1 MSENLKKLYKT
12 YVKKIK
18 EQNLQ
23 NITDYATSEYN
34 RQFIGGNNP
43 DLTQRFNDMGFKP
56 RSFNE
61 IFKSYK
67 KSLTKSLKKDEA
79 FYASTDRKINA
90 PTSRNRSTASSH
102 RAVQGV
108 EKPLTFDEWKINR
121 NKKLEL
127 PNIPLPGLKLSEV
140 KKQETDLNLLG
151 GPKYGLSSKRVTEE
165 LPGGLTKWEM
175 WFKEQTPGTT
185 AFYPGDENTPPGNFV
200 IEYGGEQ
207 EPSLPP
213 SQFSTQQFI
222 FTKDGQQIDMN
233 SISPQMQQ
241 KLWNDVKEE
250 YVRTASPND
259 AVKMFLQEF
268 PNGNWTDFMDWKKES
283 DKARRQ
289 NEDLAR
295 NKTGEANIF
304 YGTREYDSEGR
315 IVKDELKKQ

>member
-12 YVKKIK
+12 YLKQVK

-23 NITDYATSEYN
+23 NITDYAKSEYN
-34 RQFIGGNNP
+34 RQTLGNNDP
-43 DLTQRFNDMGFKP
+43 NLTQRFKNMGFKP
-56 RSFNE
+56 KSFDQ

-67 KSLTKSLKKDEA
+67 KSLKKSLKTGDA
-79 FYASTDRKINA
+79 FIKMG
-90 PTSRNRSTASSH
+90 RSDLAI
-102 RAVQGV
+102 QGV
-108 EKPLTFDEWKINR
+108 KALTFDEWRSKR

-127 PNIPLPGLKLSEV
+127 PNIPLPSLKLSEV
-140 KKQETDLNLLG
+140 KKKEADLNLLG
-151 GPKYGLSSKRVTEE
+151 GPKYGLSSKQVTEE

-175 WFKEQTPGTT
+175 LFKEQTPGST
-185 AFYPGDENTPPGNFV
+185 AFYPGDENVPPGNFV

-241 KLWNDVKEE
+241 KLWDDVKEE

-259 AVKMFLQEF
+259 AVKMFLQEN
-268 PNGNWTDFMDWKKES
+268 PSGNWTDFINWKKGL
-283 DKARRQ
+283 DKQRKQ